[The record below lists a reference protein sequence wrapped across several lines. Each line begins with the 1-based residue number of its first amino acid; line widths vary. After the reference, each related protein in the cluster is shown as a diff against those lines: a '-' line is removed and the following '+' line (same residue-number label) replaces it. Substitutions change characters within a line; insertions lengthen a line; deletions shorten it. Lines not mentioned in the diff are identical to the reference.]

1 MGSKRYDKHL
11 SSAVKIRYFTKSLA
25 GPVIFASSLP
35 VFHFMRDSIPS
46 IMDCSI
52 LTKVILETYGV
63 ETMSGIF
70 TGFSGLTALYVLYR
84 SMVKIENRYVAG
96 IYVTVDGDISIKF
109 FDLYW
114 DWTKIIPRLSTKPS
128 FATILDDNRNGSKKF
143 FLLVV
148 YYFLIFYYTTN
159 DPKKFAHLK

>member
-11 SSAVKIRYFTKSLA
+11 NSAVKVRYFTKLLA

-35 VFHFMRDSIPS
+35 VFNYIRDSIPT

-52 LTKVILETYGV
+52 LTKLILETYGV
-63 ETMSGIF
+63 ETISGIF

-84 SMVKIENRYVAG
+84 SVVKIENRYVAG

-128 FATILDDNRNGSKKF
+128 FATILDDNRNGSKTVF
-143 FLLVV
+143 AVDSILLN
-148 YYFLIFYYTTN
+148 YLLFYC
-159 DPKKFAHLK
+159 K

>member
-1 MGSKRYDKHL
+1 MGNKRYDKHL
-11 SSAVKIRYFTKSLA
+11 SSAVKFRYFTKLLA
-25 GPVIFASSLP
+25 GPVFFASSFP
-35 VFHFMRDSIPS
+35 VFNFIQDSIPT

-52 LTKVILETYGV
+52 LTQVILETYGV

-70 TGFSGLTALYVLYR
+70 TGFSGLTALYVFYR

-114 DWTKIIPRLSTKPS
+114 DWTKIIPRLSTKPN
-128 FATILDDNRNGSKKF
+128 FATILDDNRNSSKT
-143 FLLVV
+143 VV
-148 YYFLIFYYTTN
+148 FSFDSILFYYLSFKN
-159 DPKKFAHLK
+159 EYVILW